1 MKRLLVIYLSLL
13 TCHLSL
19 FAALPPTGGSQG
31 TNPRPFTIP
40 ALHQWRGGQGQL
52 VLGSSS
58 RVLYADARLRPAAQL
73 LAADW
78 LSATGQQLVVAQGRK
93 AGAADVL
100 LAYKQHKQLGAEG
113 YTISIGKNVRVEA
126 TESGTLHA
134 MQTLLQLAI
143 PQPDGGVALP
153 CGTITDRPDYP
164 MRGFMIDCGRKYI
177 PLSYLRRL
185 VRTMAYYKMNTLSV
199 HLNDN
204 GFPAYFHDNWDE
216 TYAAF
221 RLQSDRFP
229 GLTAEDGSY
238 SKAEFRQFVLD
249 AQALGVEVI
258 PEIDVPAHSL
268 AFSHYRPSLG
278 SKEFGMDHLELSNP
292 EVIPFLDSL
301 FAEYLEGP
309 EPVFAGPRVHIG
321 TDEYSNRRSE
331 TVEQFRTLTAH
342 LIGTVQKYDKQ
353 PAVWGSL
360 THAKGQTPV
369 PVKDVLMYCWSN
381 DYANPDSMFRM
392 GYDLLSIPDGQVYIV
407 PAAGYYYDYLNVPY
421 LYRQWSPA
429 NINGKL
435 MPARSPQ
442 LKGGMFAV
450 WNDVVGN
457 GISVADIHHRVFPA
471 LQVVAEKCWAADTL
485 RSCDEWR
492 RLAAGVGEAPG
503 INDLGRFP
511 VGVVLTEDAVRPGST
526 RSVQH
531 IGWPYRV
538 SFDIETPASA
548 TGSTYG
554 EGAVAEARGT
564 ALFRSDDADFYLSD
578 PVTGRIG
585 FARDGYLFTFRHALR
600 PDTREH
606 IAIEGTP
613 QETRLY
619 VNNRLVETLGPDQR
633 LYPRNKPFRMIRT
646 LRFPLQRTDAGLRS
660 RVSNLRVEQVE

>member
-1 MKRLLVIYLSLL
+1 M
-13 TCHLSL
+13 
-19 FAALPPTGGSQG
+19 
-31 TNPRPFTIP
+31 
-40 ALHQWRGGQGQL
+40 
-52 VLGSSS
+52 
-58 RVLYADARLRPAAQL
+58 
-73 LAADW
+73 
-78 LSATGQQLVVAQGRK
+78 
-93 AGAADVL
+93 
-100 LAYKQHKQLGAEG
+100 
-113 YTISIGKNVRVEA
+113 
-126 TESGTLHA
+126 
-134 MQTLLQLAI
+134 
-143 PQPDGGVALP
+143 
-153 CGTITDRPDYP
+153 
-164 MRGFMIDCGRKYI
+164 
-177 PLSYLRRL
+177 
-185 VRTMAYYKMNTLSV
+185 
-199 HLNDN
+199 
-204 GFPAYFHDNWDE
+204 
-216 TYAAF
+216 
-221 RLQSDRFP
+221 
-229 GLTAEDGSY
+229 
-238 SKAEFRQFVLD
+238 
-249 AQALGVEVI
+249 
-258 PEIDVPAHSL
+258 
-268 AFSHYRPSLG
+268 
-278 SKEFGMDHLELSNP
+278 
-292 EVIPFLDSL
+292 
-301 FAEYLEGP
+301 
-309 EPVFAGPRVHIG
+309 HIG

-429 NINGKL
+429 NINGKF

-471 LQVVAEKCWAADTL
+471 LQVVAEKCWTADTL

-548 TGSTYG
+548 TGSAYG

-660 RVSNLRVEQVE
+660 RVINLRVEQVE